1 MHQEAKIRFIEL
13 LRETL
18 NVSASARGCGYNRAT
33 VYREREKDESFA
45 EAWDQAAEEAYDE
58 LEQEARRRAF
68 KGVDEP
74 VFHRGEIVGH
84 VRKYSDQL
92 VMPLLGAYR
101 KKFANRS
108 AVELS
113 GPEGGPVQIDEGAAA
128 ARIAALMAL
137 AQQRKASEEDLVGE

>member
-1 MHQEAKIRFIEL
+1 MLQEAKTKFIEL

-33 VYREREKDESFA
+33 VYREREKDQAFA
-45 EAWDQAAEEAYDE
+45 DAWDQACEDAYDE

-101 KKFANRS
+101 SRFRPKS
-108 AVELS
+108 GVELS
-113 GPEGGPVQIDEGAAA
+113 GPDGGPVQFDEGTAA
-128 ARIAALMAL
+128 ARIAALLAL
-137 AQQRKASEEDLVGE
+137 AESRKRSEEDLLS